1 MDGWSSGVV
10 VGLARFDF
18 WHDGV
23 QLKWRMLRA
32 GWVSGVHTKQVAS
45 GTVSKISDSM
55 VELNGKHEVTN
66 IIGVGQPLRHSLTR
80 DGDRLRGYEFNTDGM
95 QLPWFL
101 RRIR

>member
-1 MDGWSSGVV
+1 MAG
-10 VGLARFDF
+10 
-18 WHDGV
+18 HDGV

-80 DGDRLRGYEFNTDGM
+80 DGDRLRGYEFNNDGM